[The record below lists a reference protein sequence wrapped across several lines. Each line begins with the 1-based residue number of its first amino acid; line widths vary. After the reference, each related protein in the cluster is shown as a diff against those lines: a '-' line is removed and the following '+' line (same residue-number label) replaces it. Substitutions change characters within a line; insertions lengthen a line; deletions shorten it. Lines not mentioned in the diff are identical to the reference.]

1 MRLNK
6 VVGMVTNINQRIVR
20 SVSDDDRQRLA
31 NLIHFETHVHRH
43 LDWRSPLDWV
53 GKFPYLILE
62 QDKDILAAIAC
73 PPDPP
78 NVAWIRLFAVS
89 SEISVKQAW
98 AELWPVAQSQLAE
111 PGINIFAAAIP
122 LQNWFRELLEDNG
135 FTRSNNVIVLHWN
148 GGALPEAL
156 LPAGSR
162 IRLMNLD
169 DLTQVESVDM
179 VAFGNVWQNSQSC
192 LEVAF
197 RQAAIATV
205 VEISGEMAGY
215 QISTMTSM
223 GGHLARLAV
232 KPKFQSL
239 GLGYALVCDMLT
251 QFERRNVR
259 NVTVNTQEDN
269 MISLS
274 LYQKVGFTR
283 SGEKFPVYQCLI

>member
-1 MRLNK
+1 MIA
-6 VVGMVTNINQRIVR
+6 NIQQRTVR
-20 SVSDDDRQRLA
+20 SALEEDRQKLA
-31 NLIHFETHVHRH
+31 NLIHFEAHIHRH

-53 GKFPYLILE
+53 GDHPYLVLE
-62 QDKDILAAIAC
+62 GNGDILASIAC

-78 NVAWIRLFAVS
+78 DVAWIRLFAVS
-89 SEISVKQAW
+89 SEISVKEAW
-98 AELWPVAQSQLAE
+98 KELWPVARSQLYA
-111 PGINIFAAAIP
+111 PGAKIFAAAIP
-122 LQNWFRELLEDNG
+122 LQNWFKDLLEDNN
-135 FTRSNNVIVLHWN
+135 FTHSNNVIVLSWN
-148 GGALPEAL
+148 GSTLPEVS
-156 LPAGSR
+156 LPDDAM

-169 DLTQVESVDM
+169 DLMQVETVDM

-205 VEISGEMAGY
+205 VEISGEVAGY

-232 KPKFQSL
+232 KPKFQGL
-239 GLGYALVCDMLT
+239 GLGYALVCDMLS
-251 QFERRNVR
+251 QFNRRNVR

-274 LYQKVGFTR
+274 LYHKAGFRR

>member
-1 MRLNK
+1 MIA
-6 VVGMVTNINQRIVR
+6 NIQQRTVR
-20 SVSDDDRQRLA
+20 SVSEEDRQKLA
-31 NLIHFETHVHRH
+31 NLIHFEAHIHRH

-53 GKFPYLILE
+53 GDHPYLVLE
-62 QDKDILAAIAC
+62 GNGDILASIAC

-78 NVAWIRLFAVS
+78 DVAWIRLFAVS
-89 SEISVKQAW
+89 SEISVKEAW
-98 AELWPVAQSQLAE
+98 KELWPVARSQLYTPSAK
-111 PGINIFAAAIP
+111 IFAAAIP
-122 LQNWFRELLEDNG
+122 LQNWFKDLLEDNN
-135 FTRSNNVIVLHWN
+135 FTHSNNVIVLSWN
-148 GGALPEAL
+148 GNTLPEVS
-156 LPAGSR
+156 LPDDVM

-169 DLTQVESVDM
+169 DLMQVETVDM

-205 VEISGEMAGY
+205 VEISGEVAGY

-232 KPKFQSL
+232 KPKFQGL
-239 GLGYALVCDMLT
+239 GLGYALVCDMLS
-251 QFERRNVR
+251 QFNRRNVR

-274 LYQKVGFTR
+274 LYHKAGFRR
-283 SGEKFPVYQCLI
+283 SGENFPVYQSLI

>member
-1 MRLNK
+1 
-6 VVGMVTNINQRIVR
+6 MVTNVHQSIVR
-20 SVSDDDRQRLA
+20 SVSEDDRQRLA
-31 NLIHFETHVHRH
+31 NLIHFEAHIHRH

-53 GKFPYLILE
+53 GKYPYLVLE
-62 QDKDILAAIAC
+62 RDEDILAAIAC

-98 AELWPVAQSQLAE
+98 AMLWPIAQSQLAE
-111 PGINIFAAAIP
+111 PGVRIFAAAIP
-122 LQNWFRELLEDNG
+122 LQNWFRKLLEDNN
-135 FTRSNNVIVLHWN
+135 FSHSNNVIVLHWN
-148 GGALPEAL
+148 GGNLPEVS
-156 LPAGSR
+156 LPADAR
-162 IRLMNLD
+162 VRLMNLD
-169 DLTQVESVDM
+169 DLMEVESVDM
-179 VAFGNVWQNSQSC
+179 VSFGNVWQNSQSC

-205 VEISGEMAGY
+205 VEISGEVAGY

-232 KPKFQSL
+232 KPKFQGL
-239 GLGYALVCDMLT
+239 GLGYALVCDMLI
-251 QFERRNVR
+251 QFDRRNVR

>member
-1 MRLNK
+1 MIA
-6 VVGMVTNINQRIVR
+6 NIQQRTVR
-20 SVSDDDRQRLA
+20 SVSEEDRQKLA
-31 NLIHFETHVHRH
+31 NLIHFEAHIHRH

-53 GKFPYLILE
+53 GNHPYLILE
-62 QDKDILAAIAC
+62 GNGDILAALAC

-78 NVAWIRLFAVS
+78 DVAWIRLFAVS
-89 SEISVKQAW
+89 SEISVKEAW
-98 AELWPVAQSQLAE
+98 KELWPEAQSQLSAS
-111 PGINIFAAAIP
+111 GTKIFAAAIP
-122 LQNWFRELLEDNG
+122 LQNWFKDLLEDNN
-135 FTRSNNVIVLHWN
+135 FTHSNNVIVLSWK
-148 GGALPEAL
+148 GSTLPETSLADD
-156 LPAGSR
+156 AM

-169 DLTQVESVDM
+169 DIMHVETVDM

-205 VEISGEMAGY
+205 VEVSGEVAGY

-232 KPKFQSL
+232 KPKFQGL
-239 GLGYALVCDMLT
+239 GLGYALVCDMLS
-251 QFERRNVR
+251 QFNRRNVR

-274 LYQKVGFTR
+274 LYQKAGFRR